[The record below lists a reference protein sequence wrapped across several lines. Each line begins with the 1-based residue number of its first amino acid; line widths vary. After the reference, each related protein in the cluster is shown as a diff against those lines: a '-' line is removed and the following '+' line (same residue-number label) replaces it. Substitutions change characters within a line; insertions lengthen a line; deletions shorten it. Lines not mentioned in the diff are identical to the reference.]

1 MNYPMKYPVKI
12 ILVLF
17 GVLFLNNFI
26 YGQTEFKIP
35 EKPKIIYPVN
45 DYANILTEEQQNKL
59 NNKLISYSDSTS
71 TEIIVCIVKT
81 LNGDDINYVG
91 AKWGEKWQ
99 IGQKYKNNGILLLIA
114 SDDHKLAI
122 QNGRG
127 VEDAM
132 TDYTSSTIIHQYMIP
147 YLQQNDYYG
156 AINSGTDQIIK
167 VLQGK
172 FKADNPE
179 DTDDTTSGIIVAVF
193 IFFIILLYIL
203 MHKNNRNNTYYDRN
217 GKRRNNDDD
226 FWGGLGGFIG
236 GSIFGG
242 SGGSSSRGGG
252 FGGFGGGGSFGGG
265 GASGSW

>member
-1 MNYPMKYPVKI
+1 MKYPVKI

-172 FKADNPE
+172 FKAADNPE